1 MVAMNI
7 CRAIVVLAG
16 CMILNVM
23 SPVHA
28 DDLEMDKL
36 QTEDVT
42 VLYFDPAQTYLS
54 PYVARS
60 FLNSLEFQKKVLG
73 WEPWEPTT
81 VLLKDFGDYGNAAA
95 RSSPNNAITID
106 VAPLSQAF
114 ETFSSGERIYT
125 LMNHEPVHVATM
137 DVWNQEDAFWRNFFH
152 GKPMPRNEHP
162 ESILYNYLA
171 TPRVNVPR
179 WLLEGSAVFM
189 ETWMAGGLGRA
200 QGAYDEMVFRSM
212 VRDNAHFYNPLG
224 LEAEGT
230 AVDFQVGVNAYLYG
244 TRFISYLAL
253 TRTPEKLVRW
263 LKREEGS
270 ARYYSDAF
278 EQTFGQSLDD
288 AWSEWI
294 RWEHD
299 FQKENLKQVRQYPI
313 TPVKKLTDQALG
325 SVSRAYFNPK
335 TQSLVGG
342 FRYPGV
348 IGHLGEVS
356 LSTGTTRK
364 LTDIKGQMLYK
375 VTSLAYDPGSN
386 TAWFTTDNYAYRDIV
401 QIDVATGATKTVL
414 KDARIGDIVFNPK
427 DRSLW
432 GFRHLNGYVTL
443 VQIPAPYENWTQ
455 VHTWEFGDVP
465 FDLDISAD
473 GETMSF
479 SMGHVNGEQTVE
491 VHAVSDLRAGKV
503 QPRTKFSFGSAVPE
517 NFVFSPDGKYLY
529 GTAYYTGVS
538 NIFRYEVA
546 TGKVDAVSNAE
557 TGLFRPVPLEDGS
570 IIAFEYTGQG
580 FAPVKMQPKPLEDL
594 GTVRFLGNEVVT
606 KHPVLKSWGV
616 GSPSRIVLEPL
627 ITNRGKYVPSDEMKL
642 AAMYPVVQGY
652 KGYGSFGMHVMIE
665 DPMQFSRLHATAS
678 YTPSES
684 LKEAERFHFKVEYET
699 INYHVRYWHNDADF
713 YDLFGPT
720 ERSRK
725 GDAVMAGYKWPLVYD
740 PPQQM
745 NLAADVAYFTGLDTL
760 PGNQNV
766 AATSDTI
773 ASAALKLDFT
783 DTDKSLG
790 AVDHEKGYRWQVN
803 ADVDYSG
810 DKLFPHL
817 YGGFDFG
824 FPISDD
830 HSSVWLYSSAGVS
843 GGPRNQALTPF
854 YFGGFKNNYVDD
866 KEVKRYREI
875 SSLPGFEIDEV
886 AARSFIKAIAE
897 LNLRPIRFEDVGT
910 PSLYLGS
917 VRPALFG
924 GVLHANP
931 GASDERTVGT
941 IGAQLDFNFTL
952 AHRLPMTLSLGY
964 AAAIEDGEKRNDE
977 WLISLK
983 IM

>member
-1 MVAMNI
+1 MVAKNI
-7 CRAIVVLAG
+7 CRAILVLVGVA
-16 CMILNVM
+16 ILTVM
-23 SPVHA
+23 SSA
-28 DDLEMDKL
+28 RGDDLEMDKL
-36 QTEDVT
+36 QTDDVT
-42 VLYFDPAQTYLS
+42 ILYFDPPQTYLT

-60 FLNSLEFQKKVLG
+60 FLNSLEFQKRVLG

-137 DVWNQEDAFWRNFFH
+137 DVWNSEDAFWRKVFH

-212 VRDNAHFYNPLG
+212 VRDGAHFYNPLG

-253 TRTPEKLVRW
+253 SRTPEKLVRW

-270 ARYYSDAF
+270 ARYYSAAF
-278 EQTFGQSLDD
+278 EQIYGQTLDA
-288 AWSEWI
+288 AWDEWI
-294 RWEHD
+294 KWEHD
-299 FQKENLKQVRQYPI
+299 FQKDNLRQVRQYPV
-313 TPVKKLTDQALG
+313 TPVRKLTDQALG

-356 LSTGTTRK
+356 LETGKIRK

-375 VTSLAYDPGSN
+375 VTSLAYDAEGN

-401 QIDVATGATKTVL
+401 EIDVASGATKIVL
-414 KDARIGDIVFNPK
+414 KDARIGDIVFSPK

-443 VQIPAPYENWTQ
+443 VQIPAPYDKWTQ
-455 VHTWEFGDVP
+455 IHTWEFGDVP
-465 FDLDISAD
+465 FDLDVSPD
-473 GETMSF
+473 GEILAF

-491 VHAVSDLRAGKV
+491 VHSVSNLRVGKAK
-503 QPRTKFSFGSAVPE
+503 PRTKFSFGSSVPE

-538 NIFRYEVA
+538 NVFRYEVA
-546 TGKVDAVSNAE
+546 TGKVDAVSNSE
-557 TGLFRPVPLEDGS
+557 TGIFRPVPMEDGS
-570 IIAFEYTGQG
+570 LIAFEYTGAG
-580 FAPVKMQPKPLEDL
+580 FAPVSMTPEPLKDL
-594 GTVRFLGNEVVT
+594 GTVKFLGNEVVT
-606 KHPVLKSWGV
+606 KYPVLKTWGV
-616 GSPSRIVLEPL
+616 GSPSKIVLEPL
-627 ITNRGKYVPSDEMKL
+627 IKTRGKYVPSKEMKL
-642 AAMYPVVQGY
+642 AGIYPVVQGY
-652 KGYGSFGMHVMIE
+652 KGYGSLGVHVMIE

-684 LKEAERFHFKVEYET
+684 LKEAERFHLKVEYET
-699 INYHVRYWHNDADF
+699 INYYLRYWHNDADF

-725 GDAVMAGYKWPLVYD
+725 GDAFLAGYKWPLVYD

-745 NLAADVAYFTGLDTL
+745 NLSADIAYFTGLDTL

-773 ASAALKLDFT
+773 SSAGVKLDFT

-810 DKLFPHL
+810 NKLFPRV

-824 FPISDD
+824 VPIADN
-830 HSSVWLYSSAGVS
+830 HTSVWLYSSAGIA

-875 SSLPGFEIDEV
+875 ASLPGFEIDEV
-886 AARSFIKAIAE
+886 AARSFVKAIGE
-897 LNLRPIRFEDVGT
+897 INLAPIRFEDVGT

-917 VRPALFG
+917 VRPAVFG

-931 GASDERTVGT
+931 GESDERTVGT
-941 IGAQLDFNFTL
+941 LGAQLDFNFTL

-964 AAAIEDGEKRNDE
+964 AAAIEDGAKRNDE

>member
-1 MVAMNI
+1 
-7 CRAIVVLAG
+7 
-16 CMILNVM
+16 
-23 SPVHA
+23 
-28 DDLEMDKL
+28 MDKL
-36 QTEDVT
+36 QTDDVT
-42 VLYFDPAQTYLS
+42 ILYFDPAQTYLT
-54 PYVARS
+54 PYVGRS
-60 FLNSLEFQKKVLG
+60 FLNSLEFQKRVLG
-73 WEPWEPTT
+73 WTPWEPTT

-137 DVWNQEDAFWRNFFH
+137 DVWNSQDAFWRRLFH
-152 GKPMPRNEHP
+152 GKPMPRNQHP

-212 VRDNAHFYNPLG
+212 VRDNAHFYSPLG
-224 LEAEGT
+224 LESEGT

-253 TRTPEKLVRW
+253 TRSPETLVRW
-263 LKREEGS
+263 LRREEGS
-270 ARYYSDAF
+270 ARYYASAF
-278 EQTFGQSLDD
+278 RQVYGQTLDEVW
-288 AWSEWI
+288 AEWI

-299 FQKENLKQVRQYPI
+299 FQKANLKQVRQHPL
-313 TPVKKLTDQALG
+313 TPATKLTAQPLG

-335 TQSLVGG
+335 SKSLVGG

-356 LSTGTTRK
+356 LQTGEIRK
-364 LTDIKGQMLYK
+364 LSDIKGPMLYK
-375 VTSLAYDPGSN
+375 VASVAYDPSGN

-401 QIDVATGATKTVL
+401 QVDVSTGAMKTVL

-432 GFRHLNGYVTL
+432 GLRHLNGYVTL
-443 VQIPAPYENWTQ
+443 VHIPAPYDNWTQ
-455 VHTWEFGDVP
+455 VHTWKFGDVP
-465 FDLDISAD
+465 FDLDIAPD
-473 GETMSF
+473 GERISF

-491 VHAVSDLRAGKV
+491 VHDLSELRAGKAA
-503 QPRTKFSFGSAVPE
+503 PRSKFSFGSSVPE
-517 NFVFSPDGKYLY
+517 NFVFSPDGRYLY

-538 NIFRYEVA
+538 NIFRYEVS
-546 TGKVDAVSNAE
+546 TGSVEAVSNAE

-580 FAPVKMQPKPLEDL
+580 FTPVKVHPKPLKDL
-594 GTVRFLGNEVVT
+594 GTVRFLGNEVAT
-606 KHPVLKSWGV
+606 KFPVLKTWGV
-616 GSPSRIVLEPL
+616 GSPSRIKLEPL
-627 ITNRGKYVPSDEMKL
+627 ITKRGKYTPSNEMKL
-642 AAMYPVVQGY
+642 SGLYPVVQGY
-652 KGYGSFGMHVMIE
+652 KGYGSFGIHAMIE

-678 YTPSES
+678 YTPSQS
-684 LKEAERFHFKVEYET
+684 LKEAERFHFKIEYQA
-699 INYHVRYWHNDADF
+699 INYYLRYWHNDADF

-740 PPQQM
+740 PPRQM
-745 NLAADVAYFTGLDTL
+745 NLSADIAYFTGLDTL
-760 PGNQNV
+760 PANQNV

-773 ASAALKLDFT
+773 TSAAVKLDFT

-790 AVDHEKGYRWQVN
+790 AVDHEKGYRWQIN
-803 ADVDYSG
+803 ADLDYSG
-810 DKLFPHL
+810 NKLFPHL
-817 YGGFDFG
+817 FGGFDIG
-824 FPISDD
+824 TPISDD
-830 HSSVWLYSSAGVS
+830 HTSVWVYSSAGIAR
-843 GGPRNQALTPF
+843 GPRNQALTPF

-875 SSLPGFEIDEV
+875 TSLPGFEIDGV
-886 AARSFIKAIAE
+886 SARSFVKAIAE
-897 LNLRPIRFEDVGT
+897 LNLRPFRFEDVGT
-910 PSLYLGS
+910 PGLFLGS

-931 GASDERTVGT
+931 GADDERTVGT
-941 IGAQLDFNFTL
+941 VGAQLDFNFTL
-952 AHRLPMTLSLGY
+952 AHRLPMTLSVGY
-964 AAAIEDGEKRNDE
+964 GAGIENGERLNDE